1 MKGIARYRLA
11 NWRTA
16 TKLAVG
22 FGLVLLLTLVVAL
35 QGGLALKDVEH
46 RFGSLRDMAAINRQ
60 VMQVRALEQGFR
72 LSGEAAQAEHL
83 RQALPAVLDHLEQLA
98 AEVGSANA
106 ADIDAARAATQAYGA
121 AFADYER
128 LNTSR
133 RLAMEG
139 AAFLVEGAANSL
151 DILQSGLLDDG
162 AYALKDSGGKQGA
175 ELLTLSQQV
184 GELYRLMLK
193 SLDEAQA
200 RASKSTV
207 DDQPLPSA
215 SAALELLAKVEP
227 QLSDPAYSS
236 VIQDVSTNIK
246 EFIRRLGDYAAAL
259 AQEQAAGARMTS
271 LAEAAVQ
278 RVDAL
283 YGQQE
288 TELQAMMTKRLL
300 TIGGV
305 ALLALIVG
313 TLAALII
320 TLAIVRPLRKVIAAA
335 ERIAQGQLDVELTVD
350 RGDEIGQL
358 QRSSASMVAALRG
371 VVLQLQSGI
380 GRLGQSAA
388 ALAQQA
394 REAQVGVTRQ
404 REETDQVAAAM
415 AELAATAQGVAADAD
430 AEAAAGAGDQ
440 AERQVS
446 DGQAVIGRSLAGIES
461 LGVDVRAAAERL
473 QGVSHDSQAISSVL
487 DVIKAVAEQ
496 TNLLA
501 LNAAI
506 EAARAGE
513 QGRGFAVVADEV
525 RALAR
530 RTQQSSVEIEQLI
543 VVLQKGSGEAVERM
557 QQSETL
563 LAGTLGSAG
572 DTRRAF
578 AGIATAVASIQQKN
592 QQIAAAAVQQRGV
605 AEEVAVNVTR
615 IRDGAD
621 QSSQAMAATASASR
635 ELAELGDELSR
646 LVQRFHV

>member
-83 RQALPAVLDHLEQLA
+83 RQALPAVLERLGQLET
-98 AEVGSANA
+98 EVGSANA
-106 ADIDAARAATQAYGA
+106 ADLDAAREAIQAYGA
-121 AFADYER
+121 AFADFER
-128 LNTSR
+128 LHTSR

-162 AYALKDSGGKQGA
+162 AYALKESGGKQGA

-200 RASKSTV
+200 RAGKSTV

-227 QLSDPAYSS
+227 QLGDPAYSS

-259 AQEQAAGARMTS
+259 AQEQAAGAKMTS
-271 LAEAAVQ
+271 LAETAVQ

-288 TELQAMMTKRLL
+288 AELQAMMTKRLL

-313 TLAALII
+313 ALAALII

-371 VVLQLQSGI
+371 MVLQLQSGI

-388 ALAQQA
+388 ALAEQA
-394 REAQVGVTRQ
+394 REAQLGVTRQ

-415 AELAATAQGVAADAD
+415 AELAATAQGVAAD

-446 DGQAVIGRSLAGIES
+446 DGQAVIGRSLAGIET
-461 LGVDVRAAAERL
+461 LGVDVRSAAERL
-473 QGVSHDSQAISSVL
+473 EGVSHDSQAISSVL

-530 RTQQSSVEIEQLI
+530 RTQQSSVEIERLI
-543 VVLQKGSGEAVERM
+543 VVLQKGSGEAVARM

-563 LAGTLGSAG
+563 LVDTLDSAG

-578 AGIATAVASIQQKN
+578 AGIATAVASIQQRN

>member
-72 LSGEAAQAEHL
+72 LTGEAAQAEHL
-83 RQALPAVLDHLEQLA
+83 RQALPAVLDRLGQLA
-98 AEVGSANA
+98 TELGTAHA
-106 ADIDAARAATQAYGA
+106 ADLDAAREATKAYGT
-121 AFADYER
+121 AFADFER

-162 AYALKDSGGKQGA
+162 AYALKESEGKQGA
-175 ELLTLSQQV
+175 ELLNLSQQV

-200 RASKSTV
+200 RASKTTV

-215 SAALELLAKVEP
+215 SAALDLLAKVEP

-259 AQEQAAGARMTS
+259 AQEQTAGARMTS
-271 LAEAAVQ
+271 LAETAVQ

-288 TELQAMMTKRLL
+288 AELQAMMTKRLL

-305 ALLALIVG
+305 ALLALVVG
-313 TLAALII
+313 ALAALII

-335 ERIAQGQLDVELTVD
+335 ERIAQGQLDVELIVD

-371 VVLQLQSGI
+371 MVLQLQNGI

-388 ALAQQA
+388 ALAEQA
-394 REAQVGVTRQ
+394 RAAQQGVTRQ

-415 AELAATAQGVAADAD
+415 AELAATAQGVAADA
-430 AEAAAGAGDQ
+430 EAAAGAGDQ
-440 AERQVS
+440 AERQVN
-446 DGQAVIGRSLAGIES
+446 DGQAVIGRSLAGIET
-461 LGVDVRAAAERL
+461 LGVDVQAAAERL
-473 QGVSHDSQAISSVL
+473 HNVSRDSQAISSVL

-506 EAARAGE
+506 EAARAGD

-530 RTQQSSVEIEQLI
+530 RTQQSSIEIEQLI

-572 DTRRAF
+572 ETRRAF

-592 QQIAAAAVQQRGV
+592 QQIAAAAVQQSGV

>member
-60 VMQVRALEQGFR
+60 VLQVRALEQGFR
-72 LSGEAAQAEHL
+72 LSGEAPQAEQL
-83 RQALPAVLDHLEQLA
+83 RQALPAVLDRLGQLG
-98 AEVGSANA
+98 AEVASLHAS
-106 ADIDAARAATQAYGA
+106 DIDAARAAIQAYGA
-121 AFADYER
+121 AFADFER

-162 AYALKDSGGKQGA
+162 AYALKGSEGRQGA
-175 ELLTLSQQV
+175 ELLALSQQV

-200 RASKSTV
+200 RARNTTV

-236 VIQDVSTNIK
+236 VIQDVSTNIR

-271 LAEAAVQ
+271 LADTAVQ

-288 TELQAMMTKRLL
+288 AELQAMMTKRLL

-313 TLAALII
+313 ALAALII

-371 VVLQLQSGI
+371 MVLQLQSGI

-388 ALAQQA
+388 ALAEQA
-394 REAQVGVTRQ
+394 REAQLGVTRQ

-415 AELAATAQGVAADAD
+415 AELAATAQGVAAD

-446 DGQAVIGRSLAGIES
+446 DGQAVIGRSLAGIET
-461 LGVDVRAAAERL
+461 LGVDVRSAAERL
-473 QGVSHDSQAISSVL
+473 EGVSHDSQAISSVL

-525 RALAR
+525 RSLAR

-557 QQSETL
+557 RQSETL

-592 QQIAAAAVQQRGV
+592 QQIAAAAVQQSEV
-605 AEEVAVNVTR
+605 AEEVAINVTR

-635 ELAELGDELSR
+635 ELADLGDELSR

>member
-1 MKGIARYRLA
+1 MEGIARYRLA

-72 LSGEAAQAEHL
+72 LTGEAAQAEHL
-83 RQALPAVLDHLEQLA
+83 RQALPAVLDRLGQLA
-98 AEVGSANA
+98 TELGTAHA
-106 ADIDAARAATQAYGA
+106 ADLDAAREATRAYGT
-121 AFADYER
+121 AFADFER

-162 AYALKDSGGKQGA
+162 AYALKESEGKQGA
-175 ELLTLSQQV
+175 ELLNLSQQV

-200 RASKSTV
+200 RASKTTV

-215 SAALELLAKVEP
+215 SAALDLLAKVEP

-259 AQEQAAGARMTS
+259 AQEQTAGARMTS
-271 LAEAAVQ
+271 LAETAVQ

-288 TELQAMMTKRLL
+288 AELQAMMTKRLL

-305 ALLALIVG
+305 ALLALVVG
-313 TLAALII
+313 ALAALII

-335 ERIAQGQLDVELTVD
+335 ERIAQGQLDVELIVD

-371 VVLQLQSGI
+371 MVLQLQNGI
-380 GRLGQSAA
+380 GRLGQSAT
-388 ALAQQA
+388 ALAEQA
-394 REAQVGVTRQ
+394 RDAQQGVTRQ

-415 AELAATAQGVAADAD
+415 AELAATAQGVAADA
-430 AEAAAGAGDQ
+430 EAAAGAGDQ
-440 AERQVS
+440 AERQVN
-446 DGQAVIGRSLAGIES
+446 DGQAVIGRSLTGIET
-461 LGVDVRAAAERL
+461 LGVDVQAAAERL
-473 QGVSHDSQAISSVL
+473 HNVSRDSQAISSVL

-506 EAARAGE
+506 EAARAGD

-530 RTQQSSVEIEQLI
+530 RTQQSSIEIEQLI

-563 LAGTLGSAG
+563 LAGALGSAAE
-572 DTRRAF
+572 TRRAF

-592 QQIAAAAVQQRGV
+592 QQIAAAAVQQSGV

>member
-46 RFGSLRDMAAINRQ
+46 RFDSLRDMAAVNRQ

-72 LSGEAAQAEHL
+72 LSGDSVQADQL
-83 RQALPAVLDHLEQLA
+83 RKALPAVLDGLGQLA
-98 AEVGSANA
+98 AEVQGANG
-106 ADIDAARAATQAYGA
+106 ADIDAALQAAKAYGA
-121 AFADYER
+121 AFTDFQR
-128 LNTSR
+128 LHTSR
-133 RLAMEG
+133 RLAMD
-139 AAFLVEGAANSL
+139 AATFLVEGAANSL

-162 AYALKDSGGKQGA
+162 AYALKDSGGQQGA
-175 ELLTLSQQV
+175 DLLTLSQQV

-200 RASKSTV
+200 RASKATV

-215 SAALELLAKVEP
+215 SAALAMLAKVEP

-246 EFIRRLGDYAAAL
+246 EFIRRLGDYSAAL

-271 LAEAAVQ
+271 LAETAVQ

-283 YGQQE
+283 YAQQE
-288 TELQAMMTKRLL
+288 IELQAMMTKRLL
-300 TIGGV
+300 TIGAV
-305 ALLALIVG
+305 ALLALVVG
-313 TLAALII
+313 ALAALVI

-335 ERIAQGQLDVELTVD
+335 ERIAQGQLDVEVTVD

-371 VVLQLQSGI
+371 MVLQLQSGI
-380 GRLGQSAA
+380 GRLGQAAA
-388 ALAQQA
+388 ALAEQA
-394 REAQVGVTRQ
+394 RDAQSGVARQ

-415 AELAATAQGVAADAD
+415 AELAATAQGVAVD

-440 AERQVS
+440 ADRQVD
-446 DGQAVIGRSLAGIES
+446 DGQAVIGRSLAGIET
-461 LGVDVRAAAERL
+461 LGVEVRAAAERL
-473 QGVSHDSQAISSVL
+473 QGVSRDSQAISGVL

-506 EAARAGE
+506 EAARAGD

-543 VVLQKGSGEAVERM
+543 AVLQKGSGEAVGRM
-557 QQSETL
+557 QQGEAL
-563 LAGTLGSAG
+563 LATTMASAG
-572 DTRRAF
+572 DTRQAF

-592 QQIAAAAVQQRGV
+592 QQIAAAAVQQSAV

-635 ELAELGDELSR
+635 ELAGLGDELAR

>member
-46 RFGSLRDMAAINRQ
+46 RFGSLRDMAAVNRQ
-60 VMQVRALEQGFR
+60 VMQLRALEQGFR
-72 LSGEAAQAEHL
+72 LSGEATQAEHL
-83 RQALPAVLDHLEQLA
+83 RQALPAVLDHLGQLA

-207 DDQPLPSA
+207 DNQPLPSA

-271 LAEAAVQ
+271 LAETAVQ

-288 TELQAMMTKRLL
+288 VELQAMMTKRLL

-371 VVLQLQSGI
+371 MVLQLQSGI

-388 ALAQQA
+388 ALAEQA
-394 REAQVGVTRQ
+394 REAQLGVTRQ

-415 AELAATAQGVAADAD
+415 AELAATAQGVAAD

-446 DGQAVIGRSLAGIES
+446 DGQAVIGRSLAGIET

-543 VVLQKGSGEAVERM
+543 VVLQKGSGEAVARM

>member
-35 QGGLALKDVEH
+35 QGGLALQDVEH

-83 RQALPAVLDHLEQLA
+83 RQALPAVLDRLGQLEAGL
-98 AEVGSANA
+98 GNANTTG
-106 ADIDAARAATQAYGA
+106 IDAAREAIKAYGA
-121 AFADYER
+121 AFADFER

-133 RLAMEG
+133 HLAMEG
-139 AAFLVEGAANSL
+139 AAFLVGGAANSL

-175 ELLTLSQQV
+175 DLLTLSQQV

-200 RASKSTV
+200 RAGKNTV
-207 DDQPLPSA
+207 DNQPLPSA

-227 QLSDPAYSS
+227 QLSDPAYAS

-246 EFIRRLGDYAAAL
+246 EFIQRLGDYAAAL
-259 AQEQAAGARMTS
+259 AQEQTAGARMTS
-271 LAEAAVQ
+271 LAETAVQ

-288 TELQAMMTKRLL
+288 SELQAMMTKRLV

-313 TLAALII
+313 ALAALII

-335 ERIAQGQLDVELTVD
+335 ERIAQGQLDVELIVD

-358 QRSSASMVAALRG
+358 QRSSASMVVALRG
-371 VVLQLQSGI
+371 MVLQLQNGI
-380 GRLGQSAA
+380 ARLGQSAE
-388 ALAQQA
+388 ALAEQA
-394 REAQVGVTRQ
+394 RDAQLGMTRQ

-415 AELAATAQGVAADAD
+415 AELAATAHSVAADA
-430 AEAAAGAGDQ
+430 EGAAGAVDQ

-446 DGQAVIGRSLAGIES
+446 DGQAVVDRSLTGIET
-461 LGVDVRAAAERL
+461 LGVDVRAAAESL
-473 QGVSHDSQAISSVL
+473 AGVSRDSQAISAVL

-506 EAARAGE
+506 EAARAGD

-525 RALAR
+525 RALAK
-530 RTQQSSVEIEQLI
+530 RTQQSSIEIEQLI
-543 VVLQKGSGEAVERM
+543 SVLQRGSNEAVGRM
-557 QQSETL
+557 QQSEQL
-563 LAGTLGSAG
+563 LSGTVANAT
-572 DTRRAF
+572 DTRQAF
-578 AGIATAVASIQQKN
+578 DEIATAVASIQQKN
-592 QQIAAAAVQQRGV
+592 QQIAAAAVQQSAV

-621 QSSQAMAATASASR
+621 QTSDVMAATASASR
-635 ELAELGDELSR
+635 ELADLGDELTT

>member
-1 MKGIARYRLA
+1 MNGIAKFRLA
-11 NWRTA
+11 NWLTA

-22 FGLVLLLTLVVAL
+22 FGLVLLLTLGVAI

-46 RFGSLRDMAAINRQ
+46 RFGSLKEVAAVNRQ
-60 VMQVRALEQGFR
+60 VMQIRALEQGFR
-72 LSGEAAQAEHL
+72 LTGDAAQAEHL
-83 RQALPAVLDHLEQLA
+83 RQALPKVLEGLNQLTEQL
-98 AEVGSANA
+98 GSANVA
-106 ADIDAARAATQAYGA
+106 AVKDAMEAIKAYGA
-121 AFADYER
+121 AFTEYER

-133 RLAMEG
+133 QLAMDG
-139 AAFLVEGAANSL
+139 ATFLVGGAANSL

-162 AYALKDSGGKQGA
+162 AYALRESGGKQGS
-175 ELLTLSQQV
+175 ELLTLSQQM

-193 SLDEAQA
+193 SLDEVQA
-200 RASKSTV
+200 RASKNTL
-207 DDQPLPSA
+207 DNQPLPSA
-215 SAALELLAKVEP
+215 VAALALLAKVEP
-227 QLSDPAYSS
+227 QLSDPAYAS

-246 EFIRRLGDYAAAL
+246 EFTKRLSDYAAAL
-259 AQEQAAGARMTS
+259 ANQQAAGKRMTT

-288 TELQAMMTKRLL
+288 AEMQAMITKRIFA
-300 TIGGV
+300 IGSI
-305 ALLALIVG
+305 ALLALVVG
-313 TLAALII
+313 ALAALFI

-335 ERIAQGQLDVELTVD
+335 ERIAEGELDVELKVD

-358 QRSSASMVAALRG
+358 QRSSASMVAALRSM
-371 VVLQLQSGI
+371 VLQLQSGI
-380 GRLGQSAA
+380 GRLGQAA
-388 ALAQQA
+388 EALAEQA
-394 REAQVGVTRQ
+394 REAQEGVARQ

-415 AELAATAQGVAADAD
+415 AELAATAHGVAED
-430 AEAAAGAGDQ
+430 AEAAAGAVDQ

-446 DGQAVIGRSLAGIES
+446 DGQAVIGRSLAGIDT
-461 LGVDVRAAAERL
+461 LGLDVRAAAESL
-473 QGVSHDSQAISSVL
+473 QGVSRDSQAISAVL

-506 EAARAGE
+506 EAARAGD

-543 VVLQKGSGEAVERM
+543 AVLQRGSGEAVGRM
-557 QQSETL
+557 QQSEQL
-563 LAGTLGSAG
+563 LSGTVTNAG
-572 DTRRAF
+572 DTRLAF
-578 AGIATAVASIQQKN
+578 DEIATAVASIQQKN
-592 QQIAAAAVQQRGV
+592 QQIAAAAVQQSAV

-621 QSSQAMAATASASR
+621 QTSQVMAKTASASR
-635 ELAELGDELSR
+635 ELVDLGEELTK
-646 LVQRFHV
+646 LVRRFRV

>member
-22 FGLVLLLTLVVAL
+22 FALVLLLTLVVAL

-83 RQALPAVLDHLEQLA
+83 RQALPVVLERLGQLQ
-98 AEVGSANA
+98 AEVGNANA
-106 ADIDAARAATQAYGA
+106 ADIDAAREATKAYGA
-121 AFADYER
+121 AFADFER

-162 AYALKDSGGKQGA
+162 AYALKDSAGKQGA

-200 RASKSTV
+200 RAGKNTV

-259 AQEQAAGARMTS
+259 AQEQTAGARMTS
-271 LAEAAVQ
+271 LAEAAVE

-288 TELQAMMTKRLL
+288 AELQAMMTKRLL

-313 TLAALII
+313 ALAALII

-371 VVLQLQSGI
+371 MVLQLQNGI

-388 ALAQQA
+388 ALAEQA
-394 REAQVGVTRQ
+394 RDAQLGVTRQ

-415 AELAATAQGVAADAD
+415 AELAATAQGVAADA
-430 AEAAAGAGDQ
+430 EAAAGAGDQ
-440 AERQVS
+440 AERQVN
-446 DGQAVIGRSLAGIES
+446 DGQAVIGRSLAGIET

-473 QGVSHDSQAISSVL
+473 EGVSHDSQAISSVL

-543 VVLQKGSGEAVERM
+543 VVLQKGSGEAVARM

-563 LAGTLGSAG
+563 LAGTLGSAS

-592 QQIAAAAVQQRGV
+592 QQIAAAALQQRGV

>member
-46 RFGSLRDMAAINRQ
+46 RFGSLRDMAAVNRQ
-60 VMQVRALEQGFR
+60 VMQLRALEQGFR

-83 RQALPAVLDHLEQLA
+83 RQALPVVLDHLGQLA

-106 ADIDAARAATQAYGA
+106 ADIDAARTATQAYGA

-215 SAALELLAKVEP
+215 SAVLELLAKVEP

-259 AQEQAAGARMTS
+259 AQEQAAGARMSS
-271 LAEAAVQ
+271 LAETAVQ

-288 TELQAMMTKRLL
+288 VELQAMMTKRLL

-313 TLAALII
+313 ALAALII

-371 VVLQLQSGI
+371 MVLQLQRGI

-388 ALAQQA
+388 ALAEQA
-394 REAQVGVTRQ
+394 REAQLGLTRQ

-415 AELAATAQGVAADAD
+415 AELAATAQGVAAD

-446 DGQAVIGRSLAGIES
+446 DGQAVIGRSLAGIET

>member
-60 VMQVRALEQGFR
+60 VLQVRALEQGFR
-72 LSGEAAQAEHL
+72 LSGEATQAEQL
-83 RQALPAVLDHLEQLA
+83 RQALPAVLDRLGQLG
-98 AEVGSANA
+98 AEVASLHA
-106 ADIDAARAATQAYGA
+106 ADIDAARAAIQAYGA
-121 AFADYER
+121 AFADFER

-162 AYALKDSGGKQGA
+162 AYALKDSEGRQGA
-175 ELLTLSQQV
+175 ELLALSQQV

-200 RASKSTV
+200 RARNTTV

-271 LAEAAVQ
+271 LADTAVQ

-288 TELQAMMTKRLL
+288 AELQAMMTKRLL

-313 TLAALII
+313 ALAALII

-371 VVLQLQSGI
+371 MVLQLQSGI

-388 ALAQQA
+388 ALAEQA
-394 REAQVGVTRQ
+394 REAQLGVTRQ

-415 AELAATAQGVAADAD
+415 AELAATAQGVAAD

-446 DGQAVIGRSLAGIES
+446 DGQAVIGRSLAGIET
-461 LGVDVRAAAERL
+461 LGVDVRSAAERL
-473 QGVSHDSQAISSVL
+473 EGVSHDSQAISSVL

-525 RALAR
+525 RSLAR

-557 QQSETL
+557 RQSETL

-592 QQIAAAAVQQRGV
+592 QQIAAAAVQQSEV
-605 AEEVAVNVTR
+605 AEEVAINVTR

-635 ELAELGDELSR
+635 ELADLGDELSR

>member
-46 RFGSLRDMAAINRQ
+46 RFGSLRDMAAVNRQ

-83 RQALPAVLDHLEQLA
+83 RQALPAVLQRLGQLE

-106 ADIDAARAATQAYGA
+106 VDLGAAREAIQAYGA
-121 AFADYER
+121 AFADFER
-128 LNTSR
+128 LHTSR

-162 AYALKDSGGKQGA
+162 AYALKDSGGKQGT

-200 RASKSTV
+200 RAGKSTV

-259 AQEQAAGARMTS
+259 AQEQTAGARMTS
-271 LAEAAVQ
+271 LAETAVQ

-313 TLAALII
+313 ALAALII

-371 VVLQLQSGI
+371 MVLQLQSGI

-388 ALAQQA
+388 ALAEQA
-394 REAQVGVTRQ
+394 REAQRGVTRQ

-415 AELAATAQGVAADAD
+415 AELAATAQGVAAD

-446 DGQAVIGRSLAGIES
+446 DGQAVIGRSLAGIET
-461 LGVDVRAAAERL
+461 LGVDVRSAAERL
-473 QGVSHDSQAISSVL
+473 EGVSHDSQAISSVL

-530 RTQQSSVEIEQLI
+530 RTQQSSVEIERLI
-543 VVLQKGSGEAVERM
+543 VVLQKGGGEAVARM

-563 LAGTLGSAG
+563 LVDTLDSAG

-578 AGIATAVASIQQKN
+578 AGIATAVASIQQRN

-635 ELAELGDELSR
+635 ELAELGDELAR